1 MSEQTYTISEL
12 AAEFGVTLRT
22 IRHYE
27 EQGLLSPGREGM
39 VRVYSKRDRTRLK
52 LTLRGKR
59 LGLALADVRYLM
71 DLYDTA
77 PDESS
82 QLEKFLV
89 VLAQRRAALE
99 QQRED
104 LEEVLAEV
112 VAFEDQCRQILESR
126 ARNASPKDS

>member
-1 MSEQTYTISEL
+1 MNEPTYTISEL
-12 AAEFGVTLRT
+12 SAEFGVTPRT

-27 EQGLLSPGREGM
+27 EEGLLSPDRDGM

-59 LGLALADVRYLM
+59 LGLPLSEIRYLM

-77 PDESS
+77 PDETP

-89 VLAQRRAALE
+89 ALGQRRAALE
-99 QQRED
+99 QQRQD
-104 LEEVLAEV
+104 LEEVIAEV
-112 VAFEDQCRQILESR
+112 TAFEDQCRQMLESR
-126 ARNASPKDS
+126 ARTRSGKHS

>member
-12 AAEFGVTLRT
+12 AAEFGVTPRT

-89 VLAQRRAALE
+89 VLAERRAALE

-112 VAFEDQCRQILESR
+112 VAFEDQCRQLLESR
-126 ARNASPKDS
+126 ARNASAKDS

>member
-1 MSEQTYTISEL
+1 MSEQTYSISEL
-12 AAEFGVTLRT
+12 AAEFGVTPRT

-27 EQGLLSPGREGM
+27 EQGLLSPGREGLL
-39 VRVYSKRDRTRLK
+39 RVYSKRDRTRLK

-59 LGLALADVRYLM
+59 LGLALADIRYLM
-71 DLYDTA
+71 DLYHTA

-89 VLAQRRAALE
+89 VLAERRAALE
-99 QQRED
+99 QQRRD
-104 LEEVLAEV
+104 LEEVLGEV

-126 ARNASPKDS
+126 ASTKTSKA